1 MKKFIIS
8 FLAIISIIFADT
20 NSTDTNKT
28 HSKDEILKALNSDNN
43 NSELTQI
50 IAQNLKESD
59 ELKEENDKNTKKL
72 YMIVEEIK
80 ELNLKKEK
88 LGESNATSEE
98 ISDIKAAKDRLFDQ
112 IPLAITTQTL
122 TTDSVAKFLEHKKK
136 LDNDIAKFKKTP
148 GSPEFVNANYENNRT
163 SMSEIFYMTLLKLEK
178 KFKDGVN
185 TKELED
191 ELNSAISKLSSIE
204 FDEFLKLKNH
214 IKDENIGDFDKKLL
228 VLKNTKA
235 TYNEILKYLLANKNL
250 LATNSVISA
259 LNLNSAI
266 DYINE
271 IIPFSIKG
279 INFGKIILV
288 SLITAFFYS
297 LRRFLAN
304 LMFLFFKPLLKHK
317 NMDEETIKTQV
328 VNVIKRPIG
337 WLLLVYSIDL
347 CLAIIFFP
355 APVPVKFGNIFAIIY
370 IILFAW
376 LIIEILNSYGIIL
389 IGSLAKKTAKK
400 EVVNLIIKLLYIA
413 VVLIA
418 LLFILKHLGFNI
430 SALLASLG
438 IGGLAVALAT
448 KDIIANFFNSVMLL
462 FDDSFSQGDWV
473 VINGV
478 DGMVVEIGLRKTS
491 IRTFDNALIFVPNS
505 SIITANIKN
514 WSRRKVGREI
524 KMNIGVEYSSKST
537 QLKKCVDDIR
547 QMLIDHPDI
556 ATEHDNALNAKGGR
570 SRRKHGIIS
579 IDDLEGYKNWTQ
591 VYLHEFSDSAINILV
606 WCFTKTVKYNEYLV
620 VREDILFKIM
630 QIVEANGLSF
640 AFPSQTLHIEKLP
653 TICVNQK
660 LDKGEK
666 NG

>member
-8 FLAIISIIFADT
+8 FLAIINIIFADI
-20 NSTDTNKT
+20 NVTDSNQTKT
-28 HSKDEILKALNSDNN
+28 KEDILKILNEENN
-43 NSELTQI
+43 NTELNEI
-50 IAQNLKESD
+50 IAQNIVEST
-59 ELKEENDKNTKKL
+59 KIEEDNNTKKL

-88 LGESNATSEE
+88 LSENNATSEE
-98 ISDIKAAKDRLFDQ
+98 IKDIKHEKDRLFDQ

-122 TTDSVAKFLEHKKK
+122 K
-136 LDNDIAKFKKTP
+136 LDNIAKFAERKKEINETIKKFQKKP
-148 GSPEFVNANYENNRT
+148 GSNEFVNAKFEIQRGQI
-163 SMSEIFYMTLLKLEK
+163 SEIFYTALLKLEK
-178 KFKDGVN
+178 KFKEGVN
-185 TKELED
+185 AKELES
-191 ELNSAISKLSSIE
+191 ELNHAISELQKME
-204 FDEFLKLKNH
+204 FDEFINLKTN
-214 IKDENIGDFDKKLL
+214 IKDENLSNYEKKLAE
-228 VLKNTKA
+228 LKNTKA
-235 TYNEILKYLLANKNL
+235 TYNEILKYLLSNKDL

-266 DYINE
+266 SYINE
-271 IIPFSIKG
+271 NIPFHIKG
-279 INFGKIILV
+279 VNFGKIILV
-288 SLITAFFYS
+288 ALITAFFYS

-304 LMFLFFKPLLKHK
+304 LMFLFFKPLLKNK
-317 NMDEETIKTQV
+317 NMDEHTIKTQV

-347 CLAIIFFP
+347 CLAIIFYP
-355 APVPVKFGNIFAIIY
+355 APVPVKFGNLFAIIY

-376 LIIEILNSYGIIL
+376 FVIEILDGYGIIIL
-389 IGSLAKKTAKK
+389 GSLAKKTAKK

-413 VVLIA
+413 IVLVAI
-418 LLFILKHLGFNI
+418 LLILRQLGFNI

-448 KDIIANFFNSVMLL
+448 KDIIANFFNSIMLL
-462 FDDSFSQGDWV
+462 FDNSFSQGDWV

-524 KMNIGVEYSSKST
+524 KMNIGVEYSSSSK
-537 QLKKCVDDIR
+537 QLKKCVDEIR

-556 ATEHDNALNAKGGR
+556 ATAKDSALNSKEGR
-570 SRRKHGIIS
+570 LKRKHGVIS
-579 IDDLEGYKNWTQ
+579 VDDLEGYKNWTQ
-591 VYLHEFSDSAINILV
+591 VYLNEFADNSINILI
-606 WCFTKTVKYNEYLV
+606 WCFTKTVAYGEYLS
-620 VREDILFKIM
+620 VREDVLFKIM
-630 QIVEANGLSF
+630 EIVEKNGLSF
-640 AFPSQTLHIEKLP
+640 AFPSQSLYIEKMPEIGINDKNLA
-653 TICVNQK
+653 
-660 LDKGEK
+660 KGEK